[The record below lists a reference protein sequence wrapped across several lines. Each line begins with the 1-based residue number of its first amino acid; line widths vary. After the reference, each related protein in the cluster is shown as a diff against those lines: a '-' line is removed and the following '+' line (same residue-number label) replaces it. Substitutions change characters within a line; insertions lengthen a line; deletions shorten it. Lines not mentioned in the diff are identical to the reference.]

1 MMYDKDDKFGIV
13 LVTPYQT
20 SSMSGKPQDFEHSDK
35 VVAAFAGLMVAAGWM
50 PESVANSMLTYVA
63 EYQPEIYNGEFVQPQ
78 SGATEALAEDERF
91 FNEISEDPTTPE
103 IDNDTISLCLELEN
117 SFVREG
123 NYKDAETI
131 RRFLEIT
138 GAVA

>member
-1 MMYDKDDKFGIV
+1 MYDKDDKFGII
-13 LVTPYQT
+13 LVTPHQT

-50 PESVANSMLTYVA
+50 PESVASSMLNYVA
-63 EYQPEIYNGEFVQPQ
+63 EYQPEIYSEEFKQESQCSPK
-78 SGATEALAEDERF
+78 EF
-91 FNEISEDPTTPE
+91 SEDPIVPD
-103 IDNDTISLCLELEN
+103 IDNDTIAMCLEIEN
-117 SFVREG
+117 SLAQEG